1 MSTLIDCKLYVR
13 FVVSEGRSVPLCM
26 GLRYEAAD
34 PYAVRAAFHIDGD
47 NTVEWL
53 FARELLAEGLHR
65 PTGSGAVRVWP
76 ARGHERH
83 TVRIALLSPAG
94 EALFEAPVAAVESFL
109 TRTHAAVPPG
119 TESDHLDLDDQ
130 LAHILAVN

>member
-34 PYAVRAAFHIDGD
+34 PYAVRAVFHINDD
-47 NTVEWL
+47 NTVEWV
-53 FARELLAEGLHR
+53 FARELLTEGLRR
-65 PTGSGAVRVWP
+65 PAGSGAVRVWP
-76 ARGHERH
+76 ARGQERH
-83 TVRIALLSPAG
+83 TVRIALLSPSG
-94 EALFEAPVAAVESFL
+94 EALFEAPAAAMESFL
-109 TRTHAAVPPG
+109 TRTCAAVPPG

-130 LAHILAVN
+130 LAHILTAN